1 MLFSAMEPDGASM
14 TRRYA
19 VLPLERNTVT
29 FFPLAWTIVHPIDE
43 SSPLFGTTREEL
55 ERR

>member
-1 MLFSAMEPDGASM
+1 MEPDGASM